1 MTPVMLDCNQKY
13 QYELI
18 LNILAVHVNDAEL
31 NTDVHLFIV
40 SIHLYIS
47 AERVWKQ
54 RHPSDRARTQ
64 GFQTL
69 FSKYHFL
76 VKGTRVP

>member
-13 QYELI
+13 QYEFI

-40 SIHLYIS
+40 SIQLHISHLCLLRGS
-47 AERVWKQ
+47 GSRDTPVTEHAHRV
-54 RHPSDRARTQ
+54 
-64 GFQTL
+64 
-69 FSKYHFL
+69 SKSCFL
-76 VKGTRVP
+76 NTIL